1 MTADAIAIHGHVYQP
16 PRADPRTG
24 VVPVEPSAAP
34 FHDWNERITFE
45 CYRPNAFARIFDHQ
59 GRVVRIVNNYELM
72 SFDLGPTLAH
82 WLAAF
87 APDVHDRIVAG
98 DRAGRTAIAHPF
110 HHSILPLC
118 DTRDARTELR
128 WGAADFRQRF
138 GREPE
143 GMWLPETA
151 VDEWVLDL
159 LAEEGLGFTILA
171 PSQVASPVPKGAVGR
186 WRSPRGA
193 ELDLVVYDGPVSHDI
208 AFGGALHD
216 TRGLVDRLY
225 TGAQRG
231 LVVAATDAETFGH
244 HHRFTER
251 AIAHALGIEA
261 PRRGIRSGGLPALL
275 DGISRVDVADVW
287 PSAWSCAH
295 GLGRWRTDCGC
306 STDGRDGFHQRWREP
321 LRDALVLL
329 REHAVDTYARRGGE
343 VFHDPWAA
351 RDAFGDVLAAPG
363 RWGEFIERHVRPMAS
378 EQVARALL
386 DSQEATLASFT
397 SCAWFFA
404 DLARREV
411 AIVLQEAARSVELLR
426 ALGEEPPLDE
436 AIELL
441 ALAESND
448 RELPTGREVWA
459 WATEAPTSEGYES
472 RPVRPLAQL
481 LEALVGKAI
490 AGDGVAQEQA
500 IELVDLL
507 LDSDAH
513 RFVERV
519 QEQVYDAIVN
529 GAPADREALH
539 PLGWALGLAVNA
551 LPTPA

>member
-24 VVPVEPSAAP
+24 EVPVEPSAAP
-34 FHDWNERITFE
+34 FHNWNERITYE

-82 WLAAF
+82 WLEAHAV
-87 APDVHDRIVAG
+87 DVHDRIVAG
-98 DRAGRTAIAHPF
+98 DRAAGTAIAHPF
-110 HHSILPLC
+110 HHAILPLC
-118 DTRDARTELR
+118 EPIDARTELR
-128 WGAADFRQRF
+128 WGAADFRRRF
-138 GREPE
+138 GREPD
-143 GMWLPETA
+143 GVWLPETA

-159 LAEEGLGFTILA
+159 LADEGFGFTILA
-171 PSQVASPVPKGAVGR
+171 PSQVAASVPAGAVGR
-186 WRSPRGA
+186 WSSPQGKQV
-193 ELDLVVYDGPVSHDI
+193 DLVVYDGPISHDM

-216 TRGLVDRLY
+216 TRGLVERLRS
-225 TGAQRG
+225 GAPNG
-231 LVVAATDAETFGH
+231 VVVAATDAETFGH

-261 PRRGIRSGGLPALL
+261 PTRGIRSGALGTLL
-275 DGISRVDVADVW
+275 DVAPRVDVPAVW

-295 GLGRWRTDCGC
+295 GLGRWRVDCGC
-306 STDGRDGFHQRWREP
+306 STDGQPGYHQQWREP
-321 LRDALVLL
+321 LRDALMLL
-329 REHAVDTYARRGGE
+329 RAHAVDAFARLGAE

-363 RWGEFIERHVRPMAS
+363 RWGELIDRHVRPGAS
-378 EQVARALL
+378 ADVARALL

-411 AIVLQEAARSVELLR
+411 AIVLQEAARSIELLR

-436 AIELL
+436 ALTLL
-441 ALAESND
+441 ALARSND
-448 RELPTGREVWA
+448 RELPTGREVWV
-459 WATEAPTSEGYES
+459 WATEAPPSATYEPA
-472 RPVRPLAQL
+472 PVRPLAQL

-490 AGDGVAQEQA
+490 AGDSLAQEQA

-529 GAPADREALH
+529 SAPADREALH

-551 LPTPA
+551 LP